1 MKSLALTQF
10 LIGLIFLAATLFASA
25 DTAQLSAEQSLRVI
39 AERFFEPLPESM
51 AGSEKDTPEQIAL
64 GRALYFET
72 ELSVNGS
79 QSCNSCHNIE
89 TNSQGKSGNG
99 ADEESKSIGATGI
112 PGKRNSPTTWNAGL
126 QTAQFWDARAT
137 TLEEQARS
145 PLLNPDEMALVS
157 EENALQ
163 KLKGAGYEPIFTK
176 AFPESLSALS
186 FGNLISALAAFQR
199 TLISKDRFDDY
210 LIGDDNALSA
220 QEKRGL
226 EKFVRTGCNGC
237 HNGPLLGGTSIM
249 KLGIAHPYP
258 NGEDTGR
265 AQVTGKRG
273 DRYFFKVPPL
283 RNVGLTAPY
292 FHDGAETSLKK
303 AVAATAWHQLGI
315 TMSDEDA
322 ADISAFLRSLDNTL

>member
-1 MKSLALTQF
+1 
-10 LIGLIFLAATLFASA
+10 
-25 DTAQLSAEQSLRVI
+25 
-39 AERFFEPLPESM
+39 M
-51 AGSEKDTPEQIAL
+51 AGSEKDTPAQIAL

-72 ELSVNGS
+72 ELSKNGS

-89 TNSQGKSGNG
+89 TNSQGIPGNG
-99 ADEESKSIGATGI
+99 ADQQSRSIGATGML
-112 PGKRNSPTTWNAGL
+112 GKRNSPTTWNAGL
-126 QTAQFWDARAT
+126 QTAQFWDARAN

-145 PLLNPDEMALVS
+145 PLLNPEEMALSS
-157 EENALQ
+157 EEEAIQ
-163 KLKGAGYEPIFTK
+163 KLKDAGYQPIFTN
-176 AFPESLSALS
+176 AYPEAKEALS
-186 FGNLISALAAFQR
+186 FANLVSALAAFQR

-210 LIGDDNALSA
+210 LLGDDNALSA

-237 HNGPLLGGTSIM
+237 HNGPLLGGDSIM
-249 KLGIAHPYP
+249 KLGVAHPYP

-273 DRYFFKVPPL
+273 DRYFFKVPPM

-292 FHDGAETSLKK
+292 FHDGAETSLEK

-315 TMSDEDA
+315 TMSDKDA
-322 ADISAFLRSLDNTL
+322 ADISAFLRSLNNTQ